1 MLLWQ
6 ISRREITFA
15 NLGSVPSP
23 LLIIPSNSH
32 TVDRAV
38 VLNHWRNAA
47 QSYVTVETE
56 SFFFF
61 CCKTHRFICTIMKQ
75 NTLVGLGGE
84 SNILPASIV
93 LGLWVNR
100 WLSIRVLK
108 YLLTLIIVIRGRTE
122 FYLEKSK
129 KIQLC
134 CSGESY
140 KFFQART
147 FFLKKIQGNLQLMV
161 SLRVK

>member
-6 ISRREITFA
+6 VSRREITFA

-38 VLNHWRNAA
+38 VLHHWRNAA
-47 QSYVTVETE
+47 QSYVTVETIFF
-56 SFFFF
+56 FFFF

-108 YLLTLIIVIRGRTE
+108 YLLTLIIVIRGPTE

-129 KIQLC
+129 KFNSAVQERAIN
-134 CSGESY
+134 
-140 KFFQART
+140 FFKLEH
-147 FFLKKIQGNLQLMV
+147 F
-161 SLRVK
+161 S

>member
-6 ISRREITFA
+6 ISRREITFPS
-15 NLGSVPSP
+15 LGSVPSP
-23 LLIIPSNSH
+23 LLIIPSNLH

-38 VLNHWRNAA
+38 VLHRWRNAA
-47 QSYVTVETE
+47 QSYVTVETIF
-56 SFFFF
+56 FFFF

-75 NTLVGLGGE
+75 NTLVRLGGE

-100 WLSIRVLK
+100 WLSIRALK
-108 YLLTLIIVIRGRTE
+108 YLLTLIIGIRGPTE

-129 KIQLC
+129 KFNSAAQERAIN
-134 CSGESY
+134 
-140 KFFQART
+140 FFKLEH
-147 FFLKKIQGNLQLMV
+147 F
-161 SLRVK
+161 S

>member
-6 ISRREITFA
+6 ISRREITFPG
-15 NLGSVPSP
+15 LGSVPSP
-23 LLIIPSNSH
+23 LLIIPSNPH

-38 VLNHWRNAA
+38 VLHQWRNAA

-56 SFFFF
+56 SFFFLFFF

-100 WLSIRVLK
+100 WLSIRALK
-108 YLLTLIIVIRGRTE
+108 YLLTLIIGIRGPTE
-122 FYLEKSK
+122 FYLEKRK
-129 KIQLC
+129 KLNSAAQERAIN
-134 CSGESY
+134 
-140 KFFQART
+140 FFKLEH
-147 FFLKKIQGNLQLMV
+147 F
-161 SLRVK
+161 S